1 MASERI
7 TLVDKKL
14 SQGYVAPV
22 LTENSIVLADKHSTL
37 YSFDADNPRTLN
49 WKLHLPHRKKNW

>member
-14 SQGYVAPV
+14 SQGYVALV
-22 LTENSIVLADKHSTL
+22 LTENSIVLADKHGIFFS
-37 YSFDADNPRTLN
+37 A
-49 WKLHLPHRKKNW
+49 